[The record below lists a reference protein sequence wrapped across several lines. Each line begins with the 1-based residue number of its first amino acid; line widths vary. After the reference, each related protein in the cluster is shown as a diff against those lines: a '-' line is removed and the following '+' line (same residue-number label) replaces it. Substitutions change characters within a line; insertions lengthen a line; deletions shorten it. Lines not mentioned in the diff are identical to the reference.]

1 LRSYLSEW
9 KLPGGIDMYDGTAT
23 GDAKRVLIADR
34 LPMFRLGLV
43 TYLRSIYPSWHIL
56 EADALPEQRSQL
68 GDGSTDLLIVEGR
81 LFGREIDE
89 HPSAVRDIGVDII
102 AITEPED
109 VLGARGCLC
118 AGARATISRSDSA
131 SQIHAII
138 DGLVSQPRP
147 DRSVRAYQTAAG
159 EPPAEAWPRDRSLNL
174 TARQFQVL
182 QSLAKGHSNK
192 VIARDLDLSVS
203 TVKVHLNTV
212 FRALGASNRLEAVL
226 RARPFQDR
234 VLVREQ

>member
-1 LRSYLSEW
+1 
-9 KLPGGIDMYDGTAT
+9 MYDGTAK

-34 LPMFRLGLV
+34 QPIFRLGLV
-43 TYLRSIYPSWHIL
+43 TYLHSAYPSWHIL

-68 GDGSTDLLIVEGR
+68 WDGSTDLLIVESR
-81 LFGREIDE
+81 LFGLEINE
-89 HPSAVRDIGVDII
+89 HPLTVHDNGVDII

-109 VLGARGCLC
+109 VLGARGCLW
-118 AGARATISRSDSA
+118 AGARATISRSDSG

-138 DGLVSQPRP
+138 DSLADQPRS
-147 DRSVRAYQTAAG
+147 DRSVRASHTAPD
-159 EPPAEAWPRDRSLNL
+159 EPHAEAWPTDESLNL

-182 QSLAKGHSNK
+182 RSLAKGHSNK

-212 FRALGASNRLEAVL
+212 FRALGARNRLEAVL

-234 VLVREQ
+234 VVVQEQ